1 MFEHTISIQV
11 KTNTGHVH
19 SPSKENSA
27 TVAYQSILLPLP
39 ASPFPLP
46 ADGSIPQFFVQLLL
60 DPENKLQPPIN
71 TSIMLLQHSLA
82 KCR

>member
-1 MFEHTISIQV
+1 
-11 KTNTGHVH
+11 
-19 SPSKENSA
+19 
-27 TVAYQSILLPLP
+27 
-39 ASPFPLP
+39 
-46 ADGSIPQFFVQLLL
+46 L